1 MQPAE
6 LERIAARTVP
16 GSGPV
21 EISRLGSGSVNA
33 SYRVGRAGRLHVLRI
48 AGTGPLQ
55 ALDRAWEARVL
66 EVASAAGVAPK
77 IEYSDPLAG
86 ILVARWVDGRS
97 WSPAEARSRENS
109 ARIAS
114 LVRRIQAQPL
124 PAAPRIMS
132 PAAWID
138 QYASRGCASEQLLRA
153 RADALLAA
161 LAGFPAAAGVLC
173 HSDLHRMNLIDGD
186 ASLVALDWEYS
197 HVSDPLWDLAGWS
210 SNNDLEPDLRHELL
224 TGYLGRAPHAPE
236 WARLQVLAGLYD
248 YLCLLWSELYLRQS
262 PGGADPAVP
271 ARMQLLEARLGAV
284 VEQPKFRHT
293 NTPKMEE

>member
-21 EISRLGSGSVNA
+21 EISSLGSGSVNA

-48 AGTGPLQ
+48 AGAGPLE
-55 ALDRAWEARVL
+55 ALDRAWESRVL
-66 EVASAAGVAPK
+66 DVASAAGLAPK

-86 ILVARWVDGRS
+86 ILVARWVGGRS
-97 WSPAEARSRENS
+97 WSPAEARSRENTG
-109 ARIAS
+109 RIAF
-114 LVRRIQAQPL
+114 LVRRIQAQPM
-124 PAAPRIMS
+124 PAAPRMMS

-138 QYASRGCASEQLLRA
+138 HYASRGCAAAQPSRA

-161 LAGFPAAAGVLC
+161 LAGFPAATPVLC
-173 HSDLHRMNLIDGD
+173 HSDLHRMNLIDSDG
-186 ASLVALDWEYS
+186 SLVALDWEYS

-210 SNNDLEPDLRHELL
+210 SNNDLGPDLRHELL
-224 TGYLGRAPHAPE
+224 TVYLGRAPDAPQ
-236 WARLQVLAGLYD
+236 WARLKVLAGLYD

-262 PGGADPAVP
+262 PAGADPATL
-271 ARMQLLEARLGAV
+271 ARMHLLEARLGAV
-284 VEQPKFRHT
+284 VE
-293 NTPKMEE
+293 